1 MGLRR
6 SQRVA
11 SGLQT
16 SSAASLAGGPSL
28 MSSLW
33 VATLPMTVGPL
44 RDHTSRSRAAVA
56 ELVWPLQCGSGR
68 AEGSFSRCSRYAC
81 ERSGA
86 SQSDPSWTPAYGRD
100 GKVVAVPRS

>member
-6 SQRVA
+6 SQKVA

-33 VATLPMTVGPL
+33 VATVQMTVGPL
-44 RDHTSRSRAAVA
+44 LGRTLRSRAAVA
-56 ELVWPLQCGSGR
+56 ELVWPLQCGSRR
-68 AEGSFSRCSRYAC
+68 AEGSFSRCSRASTS
-81 ERSGA
+81 ERNLRGL
-86 SQSDPSWTPAYGRD
+86 R
-100 GKVVAVPRS
+100 